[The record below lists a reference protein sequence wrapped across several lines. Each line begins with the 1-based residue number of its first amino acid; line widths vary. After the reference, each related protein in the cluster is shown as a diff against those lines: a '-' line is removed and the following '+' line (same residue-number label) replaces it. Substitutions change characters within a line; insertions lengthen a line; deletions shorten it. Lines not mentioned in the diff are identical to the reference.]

1 MLVSTNID
9 AESKIIINRNIEERV
24 RKIMPFLEYDND
36 PYIVL
41 ADGKLYWIIDAY
53 TKSNRYPYSQS
64 YAEDSDANYIRNSVK
79 VVVDAYNGDTNYYL
93 TNDKDPIAKTYAKIY
108 PKLFKK
114 FDKMPKSLQKH
125 VRYPKKLF
133 EIQSVVYKKYHMDDV
148 KVFYQSENI

>member
-1 MLVSTNID
+1 MLFRS
-9 AESKIIINRNIEERV
+9 
-24 RKIMPFLEYDND
+24 
-36 PYIVL
+36 
-41 ADGKLYWIIDAY
+41 
-53 TKSNRYPYSQS
+53 
-64 YAEDSDANYIRNSVK
+64 
-79 VVVDAYNGDTNYYL
+79 DTNYYL

-148 KVFYQSENI
+148 KVFYQSEDIWDIAKEIFGTDETYMTPQYYIIKLLGENKLEFISSIPYTPKGKNNMTGLLVARNDGEHYGKLDRKAHV